1 MNAQIFSDLIEKYA
15 DLQELNARILNK
27 LIERIVIHE
36 KEIINGEKFQTV
48 EIYYKFVG
56 GDITADIENTAT
68 LLYNRV
74 AVIKVFGEEYGY

>member
-36 KEIINGEKFQTV
+36 KEIIIPDRRK
-48 EIYYKFVG
+48 
-56 GDITADIENTAT
+56 
-68 LLYNRV
+68 LLQVRR
-74 AVIKVFGEEYGY
+74 G